1 MTMQRV
7 FGYFANAQYDKNYQC
22 DKNKSARQGKI
33 NRYDTKSVWYDK
45 TRQDNMTRFINTT
58 KKDKTNLL
66 ANFSLFFCEFY
77 NFARKLK

>member
-1 MTMQRV
+1 MK
-7 FGYFANAQYDKNYQC
+7 AQYDKIYQ
-22 DKNKSARQGKI
+22 
-33 NRYDTKSVWYDK
+33 YD
-45 TRQDNMTRFINTT
+45 

>member
-1 MTMQRV
+1 MTADFVILSLLQKGEKSTKIKRKLAIL
-7 FGYFANAQYDKNYQC
+7 GYFANAQYDKIY
-22 DKNKSARQGKI
+22 
-33 NRYDTKSVWYDK
+33 RYD
-45 TRQDNMTRFINTT
+45 